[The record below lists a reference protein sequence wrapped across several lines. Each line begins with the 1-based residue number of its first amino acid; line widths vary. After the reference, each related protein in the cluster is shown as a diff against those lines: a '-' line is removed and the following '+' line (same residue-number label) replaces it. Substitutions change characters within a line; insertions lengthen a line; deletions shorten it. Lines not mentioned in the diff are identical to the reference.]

1 MTDYN
6 IGNLVAGFK
15 FDTSGLSSGVANF
28 KKGMNDMSGATNGV
42 KGALSGLSASFTA
55 LLANPIGLIA
65 TAVAGL
71 AAFGKAAFDA
81 SEEINSAYD
90 VIRVGTGATEEALAG
105 LQESFDNVY
114 GNYAAETED
123 VATAIADLNT
133 RLGLTGEPLEEL
145 STQFLALNRMLEV
158 DVSSAIESASKA
170 FQSWGV
176 ESEDYAETLDLI
188 FRASQA
194 TGAEITALADSLAQN
209 GATFRT
215 LGFSI
220 EEAAAMLG
228 TFEKEGI
235 NSASVLSSLQI
246 ALRTFASE
254 GVTDASEALNQV
266 IDSIKSASSAEEAMT
281 LATDVFG
288 RSATE
293 MVDAIRS
300 GRFEFDELTA
310 AIQNTDETIM
320 TADAATTG
328 FAERFQTL
336 GNKVTLALTPLGTNI
351 EQTLDV
357 VFKGLNWI
365 AENILPGLAQAY
377 SDFVNFTQGTVGKLV
392 TPFLNFFGKVADTF
406 KKFWKGNESETTSA
420 VSVIMG
426 RISELTD
433 SIGKALDWILT
444 TIWPVIELWIEQL
457 VNLISLASSL
467 IAGDWEGAWKAV
479 LSIAETAGRALYSAM
494 EYIWNGI
501 AKGIENVLQG
511 IVNGF
516 FSAMNSAIDI
526 VENAINGLARMWNN
540 SWLAELTGW
549 KAGTVSWHLETPDV
563 PELLKFGDSALG
575 KGWAEKLDSL
585 IDTTEIEQ
593 TKTNSIIDTSTG
605 KIDSTLQSGFAG
617 LGGDLTSMQ
626 NSLQSGLAGMQNS
639 LNSIS
644 ANTATSAVQ
653 NLQQAVAG
661 ETSKYYDSSGNFV
674 NRDDYYSGEYYFA
687 NATIEYLDDGRLVM
701 TRENGDRLV
710 MGVMKPGDREKYDI
724 DSVFNVGG
732 GVGGLMG
739 NIAVDTRLKQEYEAY
754 LAAKA
759 AAEAGTNKTPNSSGG
774 SSSGG
779 SSSKKPTISGTQTEV
794 IVGTPST
801 SLPTTPANKTYDSGG
816 QTVNITVNGDVS
828 TPSSFAQTVS
838 NIANALSKPFIPW
851 FT

>member
-1 MTDYN
+1 MAREMN
-6 IGNLVAGFK
+6 VGNLVANLSM
-15 FDTSGLSSGVANF
+15 DTSGFAKGLQSAADGLTNLKKNVEIAKASLISLMTNPAVLAMAAVSAMVA
-28 KKGMNDMSGATNGV
+28 
-42 KGALSGLSASFTA
+42 L
-55 LLANPIGLIA
+55 
-65 TAVAGL
+65 
-71 AAFGKAAFDA
+71 GKAAFDA
-81 SEEINSAYD
+81 SEEVNSALD
-90 VIRVGTGATEEALAG
+90 TIRVGTGATGDALKEFEANMA
-105 LQESFDNVY
+105 NVAKRT
-114 GNYAAETED
+114 GAAWED
-123 VATAIADLNT
+123 VGTIMADVST
-133 RLGLTGEPLEEL
+133 RMDLGAGQILEDVT
-145 STQFLALNRMLEV
+145 TQFLEIERMTGA
-158 DVSSAIESASKA
+158 SATAMSEYAAKA
-170 FQSWGV
+170 FQNWGLAQEEYTGAV
-176 ESEDYAETLDLI
+176 DVLWKV
-188 FRASQA
+188 SQA
-194 TGAEITALADSLAQN
+194 TGATIEGLSNSLAQN
-209 GATFRT
+209 GA
-215 LGFSI
+215 
-220 EEAAAMLG
+220 
-228 TFEKEGI
+228 
-235 NSASVLSSLQI
+235 V
-246 ALRTFASE
+246 LRTFGFSMVEAASLVGTLE
-254 GVTDASEALNQV
+254 KQGIEASQVMQGFKRVTDALINNGWTDLRSG
-266 IDSIKSASSAEEAMT
+266 IDSVFESIKNAASETDALSIASEYFGERAGVA
-281 LATDVFG
+281 LA
-288 RSATE
+288 
-293 MVDAIRS
+293 DAIRS
-300 GRFEFDELTA
+300 GKLELDEFTA
-310 AIQNTDETIM
+310 AVLASDETVM
-320 TADAATTG
+320 KASEETTG
-328 FAERFQTL
+328 FAERFNQL
-336 GNKVTLALTPLGTNI
+336 ARRVEYALTPLGTNI

-406 KKFWKGNESETTSA
+406 KKFWKGNENETTSA

-444 TIWPVIELWIEQL
+444 TIWPAVELWIEQL

-526 VENAINGLARMWNN
+526 VENAINGLARMWNG

-593 TKTNSIIDTSTG
+593 TKTNNIIDTSTG

-617 LGGDLTSMQ
+617 LGGDITSMQ

-653 NLQQAVAG
+653 NLQQAVTG

-779 SSSKKPTISGTQTEV
+779 SSSKKPTISGTQQGV
-794 IVGTPST
+794 IVGTPSA

-828 TPSSFAQTVS
+828 TPSTFAQTVS
-838 NIANALSKPFIPW
+838 KIADALSKPLISW